1 MDGAEKELKTVQILN
16 KLFGAHSRNLERA
29 MDATSQRA
37 GTLTRNLA
45 NVNVPGYKR
54 EDQEFAIQIEGETQA
69 AGSRLRALQ
78 DKFGTSRQSSSSIRV
93 DGNSVDLETEVMA
106 IAEMEMRYQMMSEV
120 TSRYFSGL
128 KSVIREGR

>member
-1 MDGAEKELKTVQILN
+1 MQILN

-37 GTLTRNLA
+37 GTLTKNLA

-69 AGSRLRALQ
+69 AGSRIRALRE
-78 DKFGTSRQSSSSIRV
+78 KFGQTQQSTSSIRL

-120 TSRYFSGL
+120 TGRYFSGL
-128 KSVIREGR
+128 QSVIREGR

>member
-1 MDGAEKELKTVQILN
+1 MQILN

-37 GTLTRNLA
+37 GVLTKNLS

-54 EDQEFAIQIEGETQA
+54 QDQEFAIEIEGETQE
-69 AGSRLRALQ
+69 AGSRLRAMQ
-78 DKFGTSRQSSSSIRV
+78 NKFGTTTRSSSSIRM

-106 IAEMEMRYQMMSEV
+106 IAEMEMRYQMMAEV
-120 TSRYFSGL
+120 TGRYFSGL
-128 KSVIREGR
+128 QSVIREGR